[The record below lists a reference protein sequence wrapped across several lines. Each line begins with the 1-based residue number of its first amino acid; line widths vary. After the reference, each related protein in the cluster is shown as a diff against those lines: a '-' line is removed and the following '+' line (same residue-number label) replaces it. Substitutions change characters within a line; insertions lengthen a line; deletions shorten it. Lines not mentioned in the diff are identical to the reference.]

1 MVNPF
6 HLHNWGKLSGHLR
19 IPVLTKPPRV
29 ALILANAIIISILSG
44 YIIILTLAC
53 RMLTAY

>member
-19 IPVLTKPPRV
+19 IPVLTKPPR
-29 ALILANAIIISILSG
+29 APLILANAIFISILSG
-44 YIIILTLAC
+44 YNIIPTLAC
-53 RMLTAY
+53 RLLTAY

>member
-19 IPVLTKPPRV
+19 IPVLTEPERAV
-29 ALILANAIIISILSG
+29 LYSN
-44 YIIILTLAC
+44 
-53 RMLTAY
+53 